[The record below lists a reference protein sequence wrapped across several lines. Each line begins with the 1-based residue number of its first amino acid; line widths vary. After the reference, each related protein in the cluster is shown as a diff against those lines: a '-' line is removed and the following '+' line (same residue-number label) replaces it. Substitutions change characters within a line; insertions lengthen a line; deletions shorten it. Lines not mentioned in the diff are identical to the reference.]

1 MPPNSEIIIS
11 DTSCL
16 ILLAK
21 IDELDLLRKI
31 GKRVLITPEIYQEFR
46 KSLPDWIIVKEPS
59 DRHFQNLLEREV
71 DKGEASAIIL
81 ALETFGS
88 ILLIDDLKGR
98 KVAAEMGLKHS
109 GTFGLI
115 LRAKQEGLIEGVRPI
130 IEKIRNTNFRFSE
143 ELLQSIL
150 DQAGE
155 LNSRSSE

>member
-1 MPPNSEIIIS
+1 MPLNSEIVIS

-21 IDELDLLRKI
+21 IGELDLLRRI
-31 GKRVLITPEIYQEFR
+31 GKRVFVTPEIKQEFGM
-46 KSLPDWIIVKEPS
+46 SLPDWIIVKEPA

-71 DKGEASAIIL
+71 DNGEASAIIL
-81 ALETFGS
+81 PLETFGS
-88 ILLIDDLKGR
+88 VLLIDDLKGR
-98 KVAAEMGLKHS
+98 RVAFDLGLKHS

-115 LRAKQEGLIEGVRPI
+115 LRAKREGLIKSIQPI

-143 ELLQSIL
+143 QLLRSVL
-150 DQAGE
+150 EQAGE